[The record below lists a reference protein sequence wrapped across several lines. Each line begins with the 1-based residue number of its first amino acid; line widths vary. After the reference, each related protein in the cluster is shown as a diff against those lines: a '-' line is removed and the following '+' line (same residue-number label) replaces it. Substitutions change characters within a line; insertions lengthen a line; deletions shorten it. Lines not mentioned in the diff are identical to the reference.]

1 MRYGDFDVFVY
12 APDNTAVFRGHIAG
26 ATFSDPRLHETEI
39 PNTGDTHSGYSTV
52 FVKLVPLGGPESG
65 RADIQSVSGRIG
77 KEGR

>member
-1 MRYGDFDVFVY
+1 
-12 APDNTAVFRGHIAG
+12 
-26 ATFSDPRLHETEI
+26 L
-39 PNTGDTHSGYSTV
+39 TV